1 MNTALVII
9 FAVMLLA
16 LLLGLRASRGRD
28 MDLEQWSVGGRGFG
42 TIFVFLLLAGEIYT
56 TFTFLGGSGWA
67 YSKGGPAFYILC
79 YGALAYVM
87 SYWLLPVIW
96 RYGTK
101 HSLVSQS
108 DFFSSKYR
116 SPYLGVLVSLVG
128 VIAMVPYLVLQ
139 LTGLGIIVSEASY
152 GSISSNVAIVIGTVV
167 LTVYVMVSGIHGSA
181 WTAVLKDVTILV
193 VAIFLGIYL
202 PLHYYGGIGN
212 MFSAIEQA
220 KPGFV
225 ALPNSGLSPSWFIS
239 TVLLTAFGFYMWP
252 QFFGATFSA
261 QNERVFRRN
270 AIVLPLYQLIL
281 LFIFFVG
288 FAAILQ
294 VPGLKGAAGD
304 LSLLRL
310 AKEAFPPWLVGVVG
324 AAGVLTAMVPGS
336 MLLMTSATVLA
347 KNVFPVFAPAASQ
360 RQIGTLARALV
371 PVLAVIALLFTFRGG
386 SAIVSLLLAGYSLV
400 TQLFPALMASLPERP
415 IVPKEAAEV
424 GIIAGVLTVAYLTIS
439 GATVATLLPGLPQ
452 WFKDLNVGI
461 VALLVNLAALA
472 VVTFVMRALSATGD
486 GERPAPTRVRQ
497 PAEAGDRGRG

>member
-1 MNTALVII
+1 MNAALVII
-9 FAVMLLA
+9 FAVILLA

-28 MDLEQWSVGGRGFG
+28 MNLEQWSVGGRGFG

-96 RYGTK
+96 RYGTE

-128 VIAMVPYLVLQ
+128 VVAMVPYLVLQ

-152 GSISSNVAIVIGTVV
+152 GSISSTAAILIGTVA

-181 WTAVLKDVTILV
+181 WTAVLKDAMILV
-193 VAIFLGIYL
+193 VAVFLGIYL
-202 PLHYYGGIGN
+202 PLHYYGGIGE
-212 MFSAIEQA
+212 MFSAVQAA

-225 ALPNSGLSPSWFIS
+225 ALPSAGLSPSWFIS

-294 VPGLKGAAGD
+294 VPGLKGAGGD

-310 AKEAFPPWLVGVVG
+310 VKDAFPTWLVGVVG
-324 AAGVLTAMVPGS
+324 AAGVLTALVPGS
-336 MLLMTSATVLA
+336 MLLMTSATLLA
-347 KNVFPVFAPAASQ
+347 NNVFPVFAPAATE
-360 RQIGTLARALV
+360 RQIGRLARATV
-371 PVLAVIALLFTFRGG
+371 PVVAVIALLFTFRGG
-386 SAIVSLLLAGYSLV
+386 AAIVSLLLAGYSLV
-400 TQLFPALMASLPERP
+400 TQLFPALLASLPRRP
-415 IVPKEAAEV
+415 VVPKEAAAT
-424 GIIAGVLTVAYLTIS
+424 GIIAGVATVAYLTVS
-439 GATVATLLPGLPQ
+439 KTTVATLLPGLPQ
-452 WFKDLNVGI
+452 WIKDLNVGI
-461 VALLVNLAALA
+461 VALLVNLAALG
-472 VVTFVMRALSATGD
+472 VVTFVMRALSGAGAATS
-486 GERPAPTRVRQ
+486 PAPVRTPQ
-497 PAEAGDRGRG
+497 PAGADDRGRS